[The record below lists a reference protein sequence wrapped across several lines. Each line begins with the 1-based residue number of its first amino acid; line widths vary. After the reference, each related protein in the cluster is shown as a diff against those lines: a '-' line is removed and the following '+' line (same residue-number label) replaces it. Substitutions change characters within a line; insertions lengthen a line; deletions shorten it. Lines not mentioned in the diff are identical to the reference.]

1 MLSNSLPCGVI
12 AMTTAP
18 SVLLQT
24 LKHDIIQDEYQQND
38 AADERNQS
46 DQCPPTALI
55 RVVKASDEY
64 SQCWHDSGQRPD
76 QADDATAAHRHDSL
90 EVAIKQR

>member
-1 MLSNSLPCGVI
+1 MLVITGCG
-12 AMTTAP
+12 A
-18 SVLLQT
+18 LEG
-24 LKHDIIQDEYQQND
+24 KDQQND
-38 AADERNQS
+38 AADEGNQS

-76 QADDATAAHRHDSL
+76 QADDATRRPSP
-90 EVAIKQR
+90 